1 MNKYR
6 NTKTM
11 YNGVLYDS
19 KKEAYYARELDL
31 RVKAKYIKS
40 WVGDKKTLRFDLI
53 VNGKKI
59 CTYTPD
65 FEITHN
71 SGLVEYID
79 VKGVETTVFKLKFKL
94 IKALYPELV
103 FRTVK

>member
-6 NTKTM
+6 NIKTT

-19 KKEAYYARELDL
+19 KKEADYAKQLDL
-31 RVKAKYIKS
+31 RVKGKDIKY
-40 WVGDKKTLRFDLI
+40 WVGDKKTLRFQII
-53 VNGKKI
+53 VNGRKI

-71 SGLVEYID
+71 NGLVEYID
-79 VKGVETTVFKLKFKL
+79 VKGVRTTVFNLKFKL
-94 IKALYPELV
+94 IQALYPELI
-103 FRTVK
+103 FNLA